1 MTKKQ
6 EESLLNTVHELEK
19 RIYKLEER
27 LENSKLEKAVYSV
40 SEVAEILHKTPRAVY
55 NMIERG
61 ELETIKLGHLK
72 IKGCSLK
79 EKLKGETA

>member
-6 EESLLNTVHELEK
+6 EELLINTVCELEK
-19 RIYKLEER
+19 RVYKLEER
-27 LENSKLEKAVYSV
+27 LENNKLEKAVYSV

-61 ELETIKLGHLK
+61 ELETIRLGHIK
-72 IKGCSLK
+72 IKGHSLR
-79 EKLKGETA
+79 EKLKG